1 MRVNSIENYNYNK
14 TFGAKLNITGEMF
27 YGDVFDKMMEK
38 ASKIGTEKD
47 IIEIKYVGNFSSNPK
62 KASNKTKFSGTFIAK
77 YIEKSNKKKEVEKAR
92 LDINDSSRYAYREKA
107 KAAAVAYVDDLFA
120 KYGK

>member
-47 IIEIKYVGNFSSNPK
+47 VIDIKYVGGFNNAK
-62 KASNKTKFSGTFIAK
+62 NTKFSGTFVAK
-77 YIEKSNKKKEVEKAR
+77 FLEKGKKS
-92 LDINDSSRYAYREKA
+92 LDNDRQELRDSSRYAYREKA
-107 KAAAVAYVDDLFA
+107 KKAANDFIDNLFN
-120 KYGK
+120 KYSK